1 MTWDKLDAKRKTLI
15 FLTAVA
21 IAVLWLMWPSG
32 TSRPKRLPVRAPVR
46 QAPKALSKLPVNRA
60 AQPAATP
67 AAAAPARSSAAP
79 VRAAAVPVAPAP
91 APPIAPVVSAPF
103 NALLGQYVGREM
115 LSTGRGTCVLRL
127 ELRRSDKA
135 GEFSGFTNLVCTPP
149 LSEVMA
155 QNKMRRPGLA
165 VDARSKAAN
174 PTAATLSGTAVD
186 GSIRLQAVKNFGVR
200 DARDGCAMT
209 ALNVTPGG
217 TNVIDVDW
225 QESVEDTG
233 LCRGAQMQM
242 RKVAR

>member
-1 MTWDKLDAKRKTLI
+1 MTWHKLDAQQKTWI
-15 FLTAVA
+15 FLTAVT
-21 IAVLWLMWPSG
+21 IALLWLLWPSG
-32 TSRPKRLPVRAPVR
+32 ASRPRRLPARPPVR
-46 QAPKALSKLPVNRA
+46 QAPKVLPKPQVNRA
-60 AQPAATP
+60 A
-67 AAAAPARSSAAP
+67 
-79 VRAAAVPVAPAP
+79 APAP
-91 APPIAPVVSAPF
+91 AVRKPSVHIPAVAAASAPAPPVAQVVSAPF
-103 NALLGQYVGREM
+103 KELLGQYVGREM
-115 LSTGRGTCVLRL
+115 LPGDRGMCVLRL

-149 LSEVMA
+149 LSDVMA
-155 QNKMRRPGLA
+155 ENRRRRPGTA
-165 VDARSKAAN
+165 VDARNKAAN

-186 GSIRLQAVKNFGVR
+186 GSIRLHAVRNFGVR

-209 ALNVTPGG
+209 ALSVTPGG